1 VVTSSDLGQFLL
13 AVVNLLFQFA
23 SLAILARVILSWLP
37 ALGVRIDPYQPII
50 RFLYQITDPILDPLR
65 RFTTIGMMDLSPIA
79 ALILLE
85 VIRHLLVS
93 ILRGGF

>member
-1 VVTSSDLGQFLL
+1 MTSSDLGQFLVT
-13 AVVNLLFQFA
+13 VVNLLFQFA

-37 ALGVRIDPYQPII
+37 AVGVRVDPYHPII
-50 RFLYQITDPILDPLR
+50 RLLYQITDPILDPLR
-65 RFTTIGMMDLSPIA
+65 RFTTFGMMDLSPIA

-85 VIRHLLVS
+85 VVRHLLVS

>member
-1 VVTSSDLGQFLL
+1 MVMSSGLGQVLL
-13 AVVNLLFQFA
+13 TVVNLLFQFA

>member
-1 VVTSSDLGQFLL
+1 VVTSSDLGQVLL
-13 AVVNLLFQFA
+13 TVVNLVFQFA

-50 RFLYQITDPILDPLR
+50 RFLYQITDPILDPLH

-79 ALILLE
+79 ALILLR
-85 VIRHLLVS
+85 VIRQLLVS

>member
-1 VVTSSDLGQFLL
+1 VVMSSDLGQFLL
-13 AVVNLLFQFA
+13 TVVNLLFQFA

>member
-1 VVTSSDLGQFLL
+1 MSSGLGQVLL
-13 AVVNLLFQFA
+13 TVVNLLFQFA

-93 ILRGGF
+93 IMRGGF

>member
-1 VVTSSDLGQFLL
+1 MVTSSDVGGFLL

-37 ALGVRIDPYQPII
+37 AAGVRIDPYHPII

-79 ALILLE
+79 ALILLR
-85 VIRHLLVS
+85 VIQHLLVS
-93 ILRGGF
+93 ILRGSF

>member
-1 VVTSSDLGQFLL
+1 MVMSSDLGQVVLT
-13 AVVNLLFQFA
+13 VVNLLFQFA

>member
-1 VVTSSDLGQFLL
+1 MVASNDLGQVLL
-13 AVVNLLFQFA
+13 TVVNFLFQFA

-79 ALILLE
+79 ALILLR
-85 VIRHLLVS
+85 VIRLFLVS
-93 ILRGGF
+93 ILQGGF

>member
-1 VVTSSDLGQFLL
+1 MSSGLGQVLL
-13 AVVNLLFQFA
+13 TVVNILFQFA

>member
-1 VVTSSDLGQFLL
+1 MVTSSDLGQVLL
-13 AVVNLLFQFA
+13 TVVNLVFQFA

-79 ALILLE
+79 ALILLR
-85 VIRHLLVS
+85 VIRQLLVS